1 MWVPLV
7 LPQQFCVLAVGAS
20 VPVGAGATRL
30 RGRVH
35 CLNVSGSEGGRSGGS
50 SLHLVLERSEE
61 RDSSSII
68 ISG

>member
-35 CLNVSGSEGGRSGGS
+35 CLNVSGSEGGRRGGS
-50 SLHLVLERSEE
+50 LGLVLEKSEE
-61 RDSSSII
+61 RDSTSII